1 MPDIPQPDTVKIVDR
16 RLEGQGQGR
25 GGLPPRGHPNKA
37 AETYAET
44 ARVAPSDDR
53 ITILGIPFEQITP
66 ATQAALAGLVAE
78 INYLRGLV
86 KRYER
91 GGQRNKGEEG
101 ATILEP
107 AAFGRAL
114 DTALA
119 AEPPDGDTW
128 VAIMVHVSTYED
140 IRRSSGVLAANATL
154 ADAASR
160 LRDLEIPRGDGRTA
174 RLSTMGYAGGSNLAG
189 VVSLPLHDLDTDLV
203 AAWIREKLLTGA
215 YNVAGIDMSL
225 AISVAAAAVGPGESG
240 LLALA
245 RTDHLLRRNP

>member
-16 RLEGQGQGR
+16 RLDGQGQGR
-25 GGLPPRGHPNKA
+25 GGAPPRGQPNKA

-91 GGQRNKGEEG
+91 GGQRKGEEG

-119 AEPPDGDTW
+119 VEPPEGDTW
-128 VAIMVHVSTYED
+128 VAVMVHVSTYED

-160 LRDLEIPRGDGRTA
+160 LRDVEIPRGDGSVA
-174 RLSTMGYAGGSNLAG
+174 RISTMGYAGGSNLAG
-189 VVSLPLHDLDTDLV
+189 VIGLPQHDIDTDAV

-215 YNVAGIDMSL
+215 YNVAGIEMSL